1 MLVAHHKIATTNKR
15 FAGLEIMHTLFEFQS
30 LHSHSFELKVLFSA
44 PQCSAVLCGGRSALR
59 CSAVL
64 MGDDAIIPDEDAI
77 IPPAINSPAF
87 DVSTELD
94 NWFMG
99 DNSNSMRDMTQV
111 QYEMF
116 LLQKE
121 AEKAQVH
128 CPSDDG
134 SGSDSSWEP
143 NLSRVDSPRQ
153 ARHSPAMRSTAMC
166 STARRNKARRT
177 TDDDLAADVVQE
189 HCPSTD
195 GSGNNDTTMEP
206 ELSDVR
212 NDHCPPTEPERS
224 AADSPRPDDDLAA
237 DVGLKDLE
245 RTIVQFLRTDHCPPT
260 EPELSA
266 VDSPRNCETCGS
278 NQYEDE
284 EVWRCFECEMGDVS
298 VDAFR
303 SGFSLGNLVDVT
315 ANLLSGEQED
325 DLAADVVQ
333 EHCPSKD
340 GSGSSATTMEPE
352 FSEDRI
358 NHGDRTYK
366 EQLAEVA
373 HEYCPEP
380 EPSAVDSP
388 PQEDDLTAEEKAV
401 ELEAHCLSH
410 VVPRDPDDDDMSM
423 FAQDSDSGEDIE
435 GFPASFPP
443 VGIVEH
449 GIWRPFPTDYPSRA
463 CVSDDDDMPEPR
475 KPKRRKLTMKQ
486 VDPLDEYECRHT
498 AWARLCPGKCLRLP
512 LVFGCLLAAVTSN
525 VNFQYAGPALDCVET
540 FSGVGAIVNAYS
552 KQGFQ
557 ARGFD
562 TVNAASQDINSH
574 AGFMTLLSWITS
586 MQPGA
591 FLHFATPC
599 STWVQINAGTSMR
612 RPLSV
617 EGDESSKAVRGANLC
632 VNRMVLLLLFA
643 VFGAVQWMLEQPS
656 SSQMPEMPRLWRFL
670 RAVWHVRVK
679 TCMGGFGAATL
690 KHTQLHGS
698 EPWMK
703 KLHRTVH
710 DIPADVRVQMAEK
723 SKTVVLKKTTA
734 CGKQSYC
741 GGPSLKQ
748 TQAYTPEFATGV
760 VDAWI
765 LARCTSPPAAIK
777 CDSLLSYDV
786 EDLWHDAQLAHV
798 FEWVR
803 DTVQS

>member
-1 MLVAHHKIATTNKR
+1 
-15 FAGLEIMHTLFEFQS
+15 
-30 LHSHSFELKVLFSA
+30 
-44 PQCSAVLCGGRSALR
+44 
-59 CSAVL
+59 

-121 AEKAQVH
+121 AEKAQEH

-166 STARRNKARRT
+166 STARRNTARRN

-206 ELSDVR
+206 ELSS
-212 NDHCPPTEPERS
+212 C
-224 AADSPRPDDDLAA
+224 
-237 DVGLKDLE
+237 
-245 RTIVQFLRTDHCPPT
+245 Q
-260 EPELSA
+260 
-266 VDSPRNCETCGS
+266 TCGS

-284 EVWRCFECEMGDVS
+284 GVWRCFECEMGDVS

-358 NHGDRTYK
+358 NHGVRTFREK
-366 EQLAEVA
+366 LAEVA
-373 HEYCPEP
+373 QEYCPPTEP

-388 PQEDDLTAEEKAV
+388 PQEDDLAAEEKAV

-410 VVPRDPDDDDMSM
+410 MVPSDPDDDDMPM
-423 FAQDSDSGEDIE
+423 LAQDSDSGEDIE
-435 GFPASFPP
+435 GFPARSPCP

-449 GIWRPFPTDYPSRA
+449 GIWRPFPVYLSPHRRV
-463 CVSDDDDMPEPR
+463 CDDEDMPEPR
-475 KPKRRKLTMKQ
+475 EPKRRRLTGKQ
-486 VDPLDEYECRHT
+486 VDPLDEFECRHT
-498 AWARLCPGKCLRLP
+498 AWALLNPSKCLRLP
-512 LVFGCLLAAVTSN
+512 LIFGCLLSAVRGN
-525 VNFQYAGPALDCVET
+525 VNFQYAGPVT
-540 FSGVGAIVNAYS
+540 
-552 KQGFQ
+552 
-557 ARGFD
+557 
-562 TVNAASQDINSH
+562 
-574 AGFMTLLSWITS
+574 
-586 MQPGA
+586 
-591 FLHFATPC
+591 
-599 STWVQINAGTSMR
+599 
-612 RPLSV
+612 
-617 EGDESSKAVRGANLC
+617 
-632 VNRMVLLLLFA
+632 
-643 VFGAVQWMLEQPS
+643 
-656 SSQMPEMPRLWRFL
+656 
-670 RAVWHVRVK
+670 
-679 TCMGGFGAATL
+679 
-690 KHTQLHGS
+690 
-698 EPWMK
+698 
-703 KLHRTVH
+703 
-710 DIPADVRVQMAEK
+710 
-723 SKTVVLKKTTA
+723 
-734 CGKQSYC
+734 
-741 GGPSLKQ
+741 
-748 TQAYTPEFATGV
+748 
-760 VDAWI
+760 
-765 LARCTSPPAAIK
+765 
-777 CDSLLSYDV
+777 
-786 EDLWHDAQLAHV
+786 
-798 FEWVR
+798 
-803 DTVQS
+803 